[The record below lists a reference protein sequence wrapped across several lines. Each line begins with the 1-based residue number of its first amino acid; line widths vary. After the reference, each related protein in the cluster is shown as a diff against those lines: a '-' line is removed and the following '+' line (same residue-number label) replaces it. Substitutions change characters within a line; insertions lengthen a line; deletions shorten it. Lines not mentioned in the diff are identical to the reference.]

1 MSGRMQMFTT
11 GSASHINNVDNQSAN
26 NENTQN
32 RLHEQHQTNNTF
44 PNGIEITGSIKLNGV
59 IITTNSNG
67 ELTIN
72 GKTVQTETTT
82 LLGSMPTR
90 IPDDR
95 IPDDRIPDAP
105 ELVAD
110 I

>member
-26 NENTQN
+26 NEKAQN

-82 LLGSMPTR
+82 LLGSMPNR

-95 IPDDRIPDAP
+95 IPDPDVAST
-105 ELVAD
+105 EQVAD

>member
-1 MSGRMQMFTT
+1 MSGRMQMFTA

-82 LLGSMPTR
+82 LLGSMPNR
-90 IPDDR
+90 IPD
-95 IPDDRIPDAP
+95 PDVPST
-105 ELVAD
+105 EQVAD